1 MLKKGL
7 EEIDTYAQRSKFA
20 VGRLNQFVRA
30 FRAKRLKLV
39 FWNELRSEL
48 RRKARM
54 DQGVE
59 RISERREMKEKIA
72 TWS

>member
-48 RRKARM
+48 RSRAKIMQR
-54 DQGVE
+54 VE
-59 RISERREMKEKIA
+59 RIRETREMKEKIA